1 MLFNS
6 TKVGKSRIF
15 EKQQTTIAMK
25 FLARIEI
32 PFKINLGFVCFMGFM
47 LWPLASKAQQQS
59 DTLRIETSA
68 ICGMCK
74 NRLETELGYLPGIKS
89 VGVDLNSKVAT
100 VIYKP
105 KKLGADAIRA
115 KISALGYRADSIPAD
130 SKAFEQLPACCQAEG
145 LHHP

>member
-1 MLFNS
+1 MFINS

-15 EKQQTTIAMK
+15 EKYIPIIAMNFTVK
-25 FLARIEI
+25 SENT
-32 PFKINLGFVCFMGFM
+32 FKKNLGFFCFLGLM
-47 LWPLASKAQQQS
+47 LLTLPSKAQQKS
-59 DTLRIETSA
+59 DTVRIETSA

-74 NRLETELGYLPGIKS
+74 TRLETELGYLPGIRS
-89 VGVDLNSKVAT
+89 VDVDLNSKVAT

-105 KKLGADAIRA
+105 KKLEPDAIRA